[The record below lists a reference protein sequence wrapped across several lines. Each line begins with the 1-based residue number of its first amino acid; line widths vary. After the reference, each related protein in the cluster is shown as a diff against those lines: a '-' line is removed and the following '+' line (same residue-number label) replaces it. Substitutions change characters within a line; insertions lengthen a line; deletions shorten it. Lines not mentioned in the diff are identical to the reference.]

1 MGKLRYREANNSP
14 KVPQPASGRAG
25 IQTNASL
32 HTTAGVLEGAWHFVG
47 RFPDSVLLL
56 LKRPVKDAT
65 VFALELP
72 TFYKERQVWPEASES
87 TEALRSAGPRAPRGK
102 GSRRRAS

>member
-1 MGKLRYREANNSP
+1 MAELGFKPMR
-14 KVPQPASGRAG
+14 VF
-25 IQTNASL
+25 TL
-32 HTTAGVLEGAWHFVG
+32 HRWVLEGAWHFVG